1 MSEIESL
8 RVGEWFYGPMALGS
22 IVLNSIDCFCI
33 VMVLMLVD
41 QNNPRDLNSIFF
53 QMIPFVLWNQFG
65 RWTRE

>member
-33 VMVLMLVD
+33 ICHGPHVGGPKQSTGFEFYFYAND
-41 QNNPRDLNSIFF
+41 
-53 QMIPFVLWNQFG
+53 
-65 RWTRE
+65 RWSRE